1 MINEKYERLE
11 FVEIPKGL
19 FRFYMM
25 LVLQLKNLLDGGP
38 SHSAEIIG
46 IDYYVGEIIY
56 REIRKALNNLN
67 FNLLINKYNY
77 EIDSKKKTPS

>member
-25 LVLQLKNLLDGGP
+25 LVLQLKN
-38 SHSAEIIG
+38 
-46 IDYYVGEIIY
+46 Y
-56 REIRKALNNLN
+56 
-67 FNLLINKYNY
+67 
-77 EIDSKKKTPS
+77 